1 MLTILPAA
9 ALGFV
14 VGLRHATEA
23 DHVAAVSAIVARERT
38 VRGAALIGAAWGAG
52 HTFTLCAL
60 GGAIVVFGLAVPR
73 SVALSLELAVGAML
87 IGLGAW
93 NVASRRHAHHHVAR
107 HDAAAI
113 PAPAERA
120 ARLLLRRRQYARP
133 RWIRGRRA
141 ARRRGRPQRGVGLAY
156 LFVFGLGTTLGM
168 TLITALLSLPL
179 GGALRRFRNA
189 VTCCASDP
197 AVSCAIGALLVYQIA
212 FHDGLFLADART
224 LTRRRSVSHA
234 RADLRAR
241 AILRVGRGCH
251 EESFRRPRDGDL
263 ADDPRVV
270 RSRR

>member
-60 GGAIVVFGLAVPR
+60 GGAIVVFGLAVPK

-113 PAPAERA
+113 PAHPE
-120 ARLLLRRRQYARP
+120 RRRALRP
-133 RWIRGRRA
+133 FVVGSMHGLAGSA
-141 ARRRGRPQRGVGLAY
+141 AAALLVVAAVPSAAWGLAY

-189 VTCCASDP
+189 ETWLRVGSG
-197 AVSCAIGALLVYQIA
+197 AVSCAIGALLVYQIG
-212 FHDGLFLADART
+212 FHDGLFLR
-224 LTRRRSVSHA
+224 
-234 RADLRAR
+234 
-241 AILRVGRGCH
+241 
-251 EESFRRPRDGDL
+251 
-263 ADDPRVV
+263 
-270 RSRR
+270 